1 MSGTSAALCNHSS
14 DSGLYDSDRYLKDL
28 DFVAGELQELE
39 VFPSGL
45 VALVGDRTID
55 VPEFL
60 HQKLLSLQNQDVIIA
75 NIGGQIRVGRLI

>member
-1 MSGTSAALCNHSS
+1 M
-14 DSGLYDSDRYLKDL
+14 
-28 DFVAGELQELE
+28 AGELQELE
-39 VFPSGL
+39 VLHSGL

-75 NIGGQIRVGRLI
+75 NIGGQIRVGRST

>member
-1 MSGTSAALCNHSS
+1 
-14 DSGLYDSDRYLKDL
+14 
-28 DFVAGELQELE
+28 VAGELQELE
-39 VFPSGL
+39 VLHSGL

-75 NIGGQIRVGRLI
+75 NIGGQIRVGRST